1 MEFSR
6 QEYWSELL
14 FTSPGDLPNPGIK
27 PRSPAVQVYYRQFI
41 ELGKPFLLFR
51 GSDPSWSR
59 EVRHSSGTAGYVT
72 DGPFLWRRED
82 GTLLCLW
89 SGFSEKGYA
98 QGVAVSDNG
107 DIDGRFSQADP
118 LFLEDGGHGMLF
130 RTLEGKVRLALHSP
144 NTHLAERPV
153 FIPVRM

>member
-1 MEFSR
+1 M
-6 QEYWSELL
+6 
-14 FTSPGDLPNPGIK
+14 
-27 PRSPAVQVYYRQFI
+27 
-41 ELGKPFLLFR
+41 
-51 GSDPSWSR
+51 
-59 EVRHSSGTAGYVT
+59 T

-130 RTLEGKVRLALHSP
+130 RDREGRTLLALHRP
-144 NTHLAERPV
+144 NRPLEERPV
-153 FIPVRM
+153 FLPVEIG